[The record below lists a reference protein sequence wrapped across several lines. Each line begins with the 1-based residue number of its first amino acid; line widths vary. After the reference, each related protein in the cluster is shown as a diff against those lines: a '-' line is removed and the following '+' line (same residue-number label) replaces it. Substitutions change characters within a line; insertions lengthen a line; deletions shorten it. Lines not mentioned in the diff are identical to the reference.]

1 MAILTK
7 RGEKE
12 YTMANLIQNAM
23 YLGGSVVFFC
33 LLLLTV
39 LF

>member
-1 MAILTK
+1 MTK